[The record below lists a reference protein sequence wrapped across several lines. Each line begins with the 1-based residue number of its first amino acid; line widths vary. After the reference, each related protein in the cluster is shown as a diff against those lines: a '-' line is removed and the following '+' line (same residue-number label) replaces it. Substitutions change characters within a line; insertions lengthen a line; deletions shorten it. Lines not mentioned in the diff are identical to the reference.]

1 MVNQHGNFHI
11 FRTQSYNTTRWPILD
26 KLMKDKKLTLK
37 SRIPLENNFF
47 RQSIK
52 AQQKHVFQDLLGWVR
67 WV

>member
-11 FRTQSYNTTRWPILD
+11 FRTQSYNTSSWPILD
-26 KLMKDKKLTLK
+26 KLMKDKNLSKK
-37 SRIPLENNFF
+37 ARIPLENNFF

-52 AQQKHVFQDLLGWVR
+52 AQQKYVFQDLLGWVR

>member
-47 RQSIK
+47 QTIN
-52 AQQKHVFQDLLGWVR
+52 
-67 WV
+67 